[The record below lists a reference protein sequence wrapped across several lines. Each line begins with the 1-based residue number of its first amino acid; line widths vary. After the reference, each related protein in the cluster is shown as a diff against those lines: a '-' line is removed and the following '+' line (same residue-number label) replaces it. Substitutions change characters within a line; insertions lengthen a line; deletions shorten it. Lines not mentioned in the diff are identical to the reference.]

1 MENLGRFK
9 NQVAIVTGGATGL
22 GKAAAKRLAAEGAQI
37 VLRDIDENLL
47 KEAASDL
54 TADGIV
60 PATHYCDVSIE
71 SSVQKAFSFAHDQFE
86 RIDVMV
92 NCAGI
97 AGPTN
102 VKIRDV
108 SVEAFDQVQAVNLRG
123 SFLTCREAIKY
134 MEPANYGRILL
145 IASIAGKEG
154 NAGMMCYST
163 SKAGVIGLV
172 KSAGK
177 EYAQTGIT
185 INGLAPAVIQTSMV
199 DKMPADQVKYMTDK
213 IPANRCGT
221 LEEVASMV
229 CWIVS
234 SEASF
239 NTGFTFDL
247 TGGRAVY

>member
-163 SKAGVIGLV
+163 SKAGRGCIFGRPKETCERENTTSVWARV
-172 KSAGK
+172 PSSARC
-177 EYAQTGIT
+177 T
-185 INGLAPAVIQTSMV
+185 TS
-199 DKMPADQVKYMTDK
+199 QVARQSRSGC
-213 IPANRCGT
+213 I
-221 LEEVASMV
+221 
-229 CWIVS
+229 
-234 SEASF
+234 
-239 NTGFTFDL
+239 
-247 TGGRAVY
+247 GGRQSNSYMKMC